1 MLLLVSRDSPV
12 TSHLWPDSVTETQ
25 RPGDSSNSLRGSKLP
40 ECPVPSLGSRD
51 TTLSPYWRRR
61 GRDTDLSVHTLHGT
75 TWHIAPSQ
83 TRHSIDTGDPSAG
96 VLQHP
101 GEQCHDMS
109 TVTPGTGSVTLLY
122 SGVFYGYW
130 YSGRQ
135 LKLINI

>member
-40 ECPVPSLGSRD
+40 ECPVPSLVSRD

-83 TRHSIDTGDPSAG
+83 TRPSIDTGDPSAG

-101 GEQCHDMS
+101 GS
-109 TVTPGTGSVTLLY
+109 NVTRPQHRQRDSALLRRVLWTL
-122 SGVFYGYW
+122 VF
-130 YSGRQ
+130 RD
-135 LKLINI
+135 L